1 MDATQLHPTQ
11 LLSAEA
17 LLDIKRLEIRSRRSV
32 DADLI
37 GRYRSSFRG
46 SGLLFSDLR
55 TYEPGDDIKH
65 IHWKATARTGRPFVK
80 TYEEERQL
88 RITLAVD
95 VSASTLWGAPKS
107 KHERALQFAALI
119 SMLAQQNQD
128 AIGLCLFGDSVVE
141 YTEPSTKRSQFQRVL
156 RMLLTPRPLVKG
168 TNIGAALTFL
178 RERTKRSSI
187 IFIVS
192 DFLSPPFEEQLSL
205 LASRND
211 VIGVSLINNE
221 RIPSAGLVKFSDAET
236 GEEILVDTSSKKVR
250 EALIKKLELHKT
262 ELQSKFQK
270 SRSDLIEIGENPL
283 RPLITLMEKRSRR
296 NSL

>member
-1 MDATQLHPTQ
+1 MDATQL
-11 LLSAEA
+11 LSPEA

-32 DADLI
+32 NADLI

-88 RITLAVD
+88 RIMLAVD
-95 VSASTLWGAPKS
+95 ISASTLWGTPKS

-141 YTEPSTKRSQFQRVL
+141 HIEPSTKRSQFQRVL
-156 RMLLTPRPLVKG
+156 RMLLTPRVMTKG
-168 TNIGAALTFL
+168 TNIGSALSFL

-187 IFIVS
+187 IFLVS
-192 DFLSPPFEEQLSL
+192 DFFAAPFETQLSQ
-205 LASRND
+205 LAARND
-211 VIGVSLINNE
+211 VIGVSLVNE
-221 RIPSAGLVKFSDAET
+221 DKLPPVGLVNFCDAET
-236 GEEILVDTSSKKVR
+236 GEEIIIDTSSEKVR
-250 EALIKKLELHKT
+250 AGLKKRLEDHRVQ
-262 ELQSKFQK
+262 LQSQFQK
-270 SRSDLIEIGENPL
+270 ARSDLIEIGENPL
-283 RPLITLMEKRSRR
+283 RPLVTLMEKRSRR
-296 NSL
+296 ISL